1 MWYWRYNQDDD
12 SEDFIRT
19 GTVNSPKGAVACVG
33 TSTTGT
39 HTAYNNIINMGIY
52 DGIFAKGVSFA
63 GSATTSGRLAIYET
77 YPANPGDC
85 VGAFSAW
92 NNLMG
97 DPALHL
103 WTDTPQDFNISLPSQ
118 ISLGTNYLDLVVTN
132 SNGDFVENAR
142 VTLLLINDNGE
153 EDIIFESSYTN
164 EQGQVMFNWANISSG
179 EMYVTITKRNFRPL
193 ENSIL
198 INNDFGI
205 QVMTDQIDIN
215 GGNNDEAINPGEILN
230 ISIPIELLGNGLLD
244 VEATLTSPSS
254 LVNII
259 NNFSYYGDLSDNNTS
274 YYNESLFTVEIS
286 ENAIF
291 GDILNLILEITSSS
305 YNWEIYLPLEITSP
319 KIDITDFLV
328 SDDISPGSTVD
339 AFIQL
344 ENTGNLDANNI
355 SVEIT
360 SSSNL
365 INIDNSSLNYGDIVQ
380 NTLAIS
386 DEPVILTF
394 NNTILNGTIL
404 PIEINITDEN
414 GYNRSDFLNL
424 TIGEVT
430 IQDPLGPNQY
440 GYYIYDIFD
449 SEYDLAP
456 TYDWIEIDTEY
467 GGSGTDLNLT
477 DGGDGNN
484 ATNSTTIVDLP
495 FTFNFYGDSYN
506 NISINTNGWIAFGE
520 TQLMSFRNYSI
531 PGAGGPAPMLAAF
544 WDDMKTTSSGDVFY
558 QKFPEGC
565 DTLSDQ
571 DECDYVIIEWSDMK
585 TRDGNSE
592 EDFQVILYAG
602 NDTPTG
608 DGEIKVQYK
617 EFNNTSNGYYPE
629 GGRPDHGCYATIGI
643 ENKYSNEG
651 LEYTFNNV
659 YAPGAATLSDRSAIF
674 ITTQSPFL
682 FYGDLNSDEILNVLD
697 IVLLVGMVLGTNEID
712 LLGDMNQDEILNV
725 LDIVIL
731 VGLILDN

>member
-1 MWYWRYNQDDD
+1 
-12 SEDFIRT
+12 
-19 GTVNSPKGAVACVG
+19 
-33 TSTTGT
+33 
-39 HTAYNNIINMGIY
+39 
-52 DGIFAKGVSFA
+52 
-63 GSATTSGRLAIYET
+63 
-77 YPANPGDC
+77 
-85 VGAFSAW
+85 
-92 NNLMG
+92 
-97 DPALHL
+97 
-103 WTDTPQDFNISLPSQ
+103 
-118 ISLGTNYLDLVVTN
+118 
-132 SNGDFVENAR
+132 
-142 VTLLLINDNGE
+142 
-153 EDIIFESSYTN
+153 
-164 EQGQVMFNWANISSG
+164 
-179 EMYVTITKRNFRPL
+179 
-193 ENSIL
+193 
-198 INNDFGI
+198 
-205 QVMTDQIDIN
+205 
-215 GGNNDEAINPGEILN
+215 
-230 ISIPIELLGNGLLD
+230 
-244 VEATLTSPSS
+244 
-254 LVNII
+254 
-259 NNFSYYGDLSDNNTS
+259 
-274 YYNESLFTVEIS
+274 
-286 ENAIF
+286 
-291 GDILNLILEITSSS
+291 LNLILEITSSS

-467 GGSGTDLNLT
+467 GGSGTDLNLA

-565 DTLSDQ
+565 DTLSNQ